1 MELLDIQKKLEQER
15 AALATRIAEVSAQD
29 PFTDPDRA
37 NDNAAS
43 DTDAGEE
50 ASHDRFAAQ
59 VDELKARATEIDEAL
74 ARIAAGTYGVCVS
87 CGNPIEEGR
96 LFALPT
102 AALCLSCESKK
113 KK

>member
-1 MELLDIQKKLEQER
+1 MQLSDIQKKLEAEKT
-15 AALATRIAEVSAQD
+15 ALAIRIEEVSAQD
-29 PFTDPDRA
+29 PFTDPERA

-50 ASHDRFAAQ
+50 STHDRFAAQ
-59 VDELKARATEIDEAL
+59 VEELKAQAVALDEAL
-74 ARIAAGTYGVCVS
+74 ARIVAGTYGVCVS
-87 CGNPIEEGR
+87 CGNNIEEGR
-96 LFALPT
+96 LSALPT